1 MTEAEQ
7 LLILEQLKA
16 DFPRYAETC
25 LKIRTK
31 SGATLPFKLNFAQM
45 YAHRIMEKQKQDT
58 GKVRV
63 MILKARQQGFS
74 TYVGGR
80 FYHRASLNHGTSVFI
95 LTHEQAA
102 TDNLFAMVAR
112 YHEHN
117 PLKPHTG
124 AANAKELLFDRLDSG
139 YSVATAG
146 QKAVGRSKTVQ
157 LFHGSEVAFWP
168 NASEHFAGV
177 MQAIPDLP
185 GTEVI
190 LESTANG
197 ITGEFYERW
206 QQAEAGIGDYI
217 PIFSPWFWEP
227 AYRRNIPEGFTL
239 STDKMAGEVISEAE
253 YAELH
258 GLDLEQMAWRR
269 AKIAELKDIMLF
281 KQEYPATADEAFQAT
296 GHDSFIKSEIVLK
309 ARKNVI
315 DDPVG
320 PLIVGVDP
328 SRFGDDLFAIVWRRG
343 RKVLKKRTIDKIDT
357 VSAANVLKQIFD
369 EDDPARMFIDAG
381 GLGAGIVDLVKSFGR
396 KYDTRTVGVNFGGA
410 PQEPE
415 LIMDDGSKRPGP
427 KNRRAEMWLRSR
439 EWLEDPLG
447 VDIPDEGIFQS
458 DATGPSYKYDSSQ
471 RLVLESKEQM
481 RKDGKRSPDIWDAVA
496 LTFAEPVYDKAEQG
510 RASSGRNYKAPN
522 AFRGRTG
529 WMAA

>member
-1 MTEAEQ
+1 MTE
-7 LLILEQLKA
+7 LEQLEMLSKLRA
-16 DFPRYAETC
+16 DFPHYAGSC
-25 LKIRTK
+25 LKIKTK
-31 SGATLPFKLNFAQM
+31 AGTTVPLVLNKAQR
-45 YAHRIMEKQKQDT
+45 YVHAQLQKQLEET
-58 GKVRV
+58 GKVRAL
-63 MILKARQQGFS
+63 ILKARQQGFS

-102 TDNLFAMVAR
+102 TDNLFSMVDR

-124 AANAKELLFDRLDSG
+124 AANAKELMFDRLDSG

-168 NASEHFAGV
+168 NAAEHFAGV

-197 ITGEFYERW
+197 VEGEFYERW

-217 PIFSPWFWEP
+217 AIFSPWFWEP
-227 AYRRNIPEGFTL
+227 QYQRKLPEGFVL
-239 STDKMAGEVISEAE
+239 SSTKGSGDELSEVE

-258 GLDLEQMAWRR
+258 GLSLEQMCWRR
-269 AKIAELKDIMLF
+269 AKIAELKDPMLF

-296 GHDSFIKSEIVLK
+296 GHDAYIKSGLVLK
-309 ARKNVI
+309 ARKHTV
-315 DDPVG
+315 DEPVG
-320 PLIVGVDP
+320 SLVVGVDP
-328 SRFGDDLFAIVWRRG
+328 SRFGDDLFAIVWRKG
-343 RKVLKKRTIDKIDT
+343 RKIIKYKTIDKIDI
-357 VSAANVLKQIFD
+357 VSGANVLKQIFD

-381 GLGAGIVDLVKSFGR
+381 GLGAGIVDLLKSYGR
-396 KYDTRTVGVNFGGA
+396 LYDSRTVAVNFGGA
-410 PQEPE
+410 PLEPE
-415 LIMDDGSKRPGP
+415 ILLDDGTKRPGP
-427 KNRRAEMWLRSR
+427 KNRRAEMWMKSK

-447 VDIPDEGIFQS
+447 VDIPDESIFQA
-458 DATGPSYKYDSSQ
+458 DATGPSYKYDSNQ
-471 RLVLESKEQM
+471 RLQLESKEAM
-481 RKDGKRSPDIWDAVA
+481 KKRGSRSPDVWDAVA
-496 LTFAEPVYDKAEQG
+496 LTFAEPVYDKTQESKQHG
-510 RASSGRNYKAPN
+510 GYRAPPRFRARN
-522 AFRGRTG
+522 G